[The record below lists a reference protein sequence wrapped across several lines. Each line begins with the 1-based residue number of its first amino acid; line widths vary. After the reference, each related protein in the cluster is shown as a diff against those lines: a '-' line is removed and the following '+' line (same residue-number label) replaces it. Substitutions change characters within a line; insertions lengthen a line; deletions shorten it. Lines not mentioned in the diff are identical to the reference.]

1 MLVSEVFAMK
11 PARSDSFIKG
21 LAWFVLAGILL
32 FVGCERRPRVGR
44 SRASWRTSGRG
55 HNLYGIDEGSAYFGR
70 YGEGNAIIIWV
81 DLLACG
87 CPIKATWDRTRDCAK
102 YAGYVKSPSG
112 ARVNVEC
119 YVTDRMEGTM
129 TINEQEYD
137 LANGSLFLVQFR
149 APEIRVRQID
159 HDVYDMT
166 SKYESRKQLLE
177 NAPEMRAFY
186 EKPAAGATEQ

>member
-1 MLVSEVFAMK
+1 
-11 PARSDSFIKG
+11 
-21 LAWFVLAGILL
+21 
-32 FVGCERRPRVGR
+32 
-44 SRASWRTSGRG
+44 
-55 HNLYGIDEGSAYFGR
+55 
-70 YGEGNAIIIWV
+70 
-81 DLLACG
+81 
-87 CPIKATWDRTRDCAK
+87 
-102 YAGYVKSPSG
+102 
-112 ARVNVEC
+112 
-119 YVTDRMEGTM
+119 MEGTM

-149 APEIRVRQID
+149 APEIRVGQID